1 MGPKMSRG
9 GGGTQ
14 FDAHLETWT
23 KSVAK
28 ALAHP
33 TPVGI
38 LERLEQVGQTSPS
51 EAAGGGTASLPA
63 VAYHM
68 RELKTAGLIRPTI
81 TRPARG
87 AVEHFY
93 ELTDRGRAAVRAIDK
108 VIGPPPPAPRR
119 GGEGDHKGHRARP
132 AGLQAR
138 RPLPAGILQPLAGR
152 PVLPI
157 ERRAPRGRGR
167 RPAARR

>member
-1 MGPKMSRG
+1 MGAKSSRG
-9 GGGTQ
+9 GGATQ

-33 TPVGI
+33 TRIGI
-38 LERLEQVGQTSPS
+38 LERLEEVGQTSPS
-51 EAAGGGTASLPA
+51 EAADGGSSSLPA

-68 RELKTAGLIRPTI
+68 RELKGAGLIRQTM

-93 ELTDRGRAAVRAIDK
+93 ELTDLGRAAVKAIDK
-108 VIGPPPPAPRR
+108 VLDMAPSPSSTGTKR
-119 GGEGDHKGHRARP
+119 GG
-132 AGLQAR
+132 GL
-138 RPLPAGILQPLAGR
+138 LT
-152 PVLPI
+152 
-157 ERRAPRGRGR
+157 
-167 RPAARR
+167 

>member
-1 MGPKMSRG
+1 MGSQLSRG
-9 GGGTQ
+9 GGRTT
-14 FDAHLETWT
+14 FNAHLETWT

-33 TPVGI
+33 TRIGI
-38 LERLEQVGQTSPS
+38 LERLEEVGQTSPS
-51 EAAGGGTASLPA
+51 EAADGGTASLPA

-93 ELTDRGRAAVRAIDK
+93 ELTDRGRAAVKAIDK
-108 VIGPPPPAPRR
+108 VIGLAPTASSR
-119 GGEGDHKGHRARP
+119 GGAKRG
-132 AGLQAR
+132 
-138 RPLPAGILQPLAGR
+138 GR
-152 PVLPI
+152 S
-157 ERRAPRGRGR
+157 RRASSR
-167 RPAARR
+167 

>member
-1 MGPKMSRG
+1 MGAKSSRG
-9 GGGTQ
+9 GGATQ

-33 TPVGI
+33 TRIGI
-38 LERLEQVGQTSPS
+38 LERLEEVGQTSPS
-51 EAAGGGTASLPA
+51 EAADGGSARLPA

-87 AVEHFY
+87 AVEHFS
-93 ELTDRGRAAVRAIDK
+93 ELTDRGHAAVNAIDK
-108 VIGPPPPAPRR
+108 VIRLAPAPSKR
-119 GGEGDHKGHRARP
+119 GGRS
-132 AGLQAR
+132 
-138 RPLPAGILQPLAGR
+138 
-152 PVLPI
+152 
-157 ERRAPRGRGR
+157 RRASSR
-167 RPAARR
+167 

>member
-1 MGPKMSRG
+1 MAAKASRG
-9 GGGTQ
+9 GGDARI
-14 FDAHLETWT
+14 DAHLETWT

-33 TPVGI
+33 TRIGI
-38 LERLEQVGQTSPS
+38 LERLEEVGQTSPS
-51 EAAGGGTASLPA
+51 EAADGGTASLPA

-93 ELTDRGRAAVRAIDK
+93 ELTDRGHAAVNAIDK
-108 VIGPPPPAPRR
+108 VIGLAPPPSSRGAKR
-119 GGEGDHKGHRARP
+119 GGGRT
-132 AGLQAR
+132 R
-138 RPLPAGILQPLAGR
+138 RTSGR
-152 PVLPI
+152 
-157 ERRAPRGRGR
+157 
-167 RPAARR
+167 